1 MTASTPADPVGLP
14 DVSRLS
20 AFIPFDGLSPSH
32 LREIE
37 QQITVH

>member
-1 MTASTPADPVGLP
+1 MTASTSVDTAGTP

-37 QQITVH
+37 